1 MACYERAEMSLVNS
15 SLQNLEARRGEETLS
30 NYAAASIRLGH
41 KETNNSARKSVI
53 VGCLLVGLAM
63 TIYLLQSRS
72 DQPEKLQTRA
82 TTQELPNSD
91 QPVIVKLSALIQEPS
106 ASEKSLRVHPQSPHA
121 IAEKQ
126 QAVTPELIENT
137 VTLLLASAAAALK
150 SDRLITP
157 ENTSAKNYYQQA
169 LLLQPDNQTAQQGLK
184 NIATRYAE
192 LARNQFQKGLIEPA
206 LKLIALGLTVEPND
220 PELLILRSEIEASP
234 EPIDI
239 QNNPPGNT
247 TIAQQI
253 PAASLSVQPSNAGL
267 DNRQLKLA
275 KDKVASGDVD
285 GAIRDLEQ
293 LASTGEIGKNS
304 TRLLANLY
312 LQQQRPLDA
321 EKLIQQQTALSQA
334 EAAYLIARAQVQA
347 DNLAGALATLES
359 QPPLIQDYPD
369 YYSLLAGIYQQ
380 GGQYRQAVAIYKRL
394 SQLQPET
401 YTHWLGLAAGLD
413 SLREPTALA
422 AFRKV
427 LPMIPEQQSELKHYI
442 RQRLEQLSIQ

>member
-1 MACYERAEMSLVNS
+1 MSLVNS

-312 LQQQRPLDA
+312 LQQQF
-321 EKLIQQQTALSQA
+321 S
-334 EAAYLIARAQVQA
+334 
-347 DNLAGALATLES
+347 
-359 QPPLIQDYPD
+359 
-369 YYSLLAGIYQQ
+369 
-380 GGQYRQAVAIYKRL
+380 
-394 SQLQPET
+394 
-401 YTHWLGLAAGLD
+401 
-413 SLREPTALA
+413 
-422 AFRKV
+422 
-427 LPMIPEQQSELKHYI
+427 
-442 RQRLEQLSIQ
+442 